1 MAKALHQICLQVK
14 RFFKSKWFKIPFY
27 TLTLIFAAIGFFLT
41 ASYAAIQFGWTKEG
55 GIVDANN
62 RYFQEMQDKYNQDF
76 KVDSATMVQK
86 RYEAMERIIVLNEY
100 YPQNAQYILS
110 VLQTGADEYEVLRM
124 LDAVDLQLKDN
135 KAYKRALSKIKFNS
149 KRIKEVS
156 NLSAFDWMNI
166 AEWKTFKEAVSKDK
180 KLIDSV
186 AKQTGV
192 EGRLIVSCLVGEQ
205 IRLFNSSREAY
216 KKWIGPLKVLSVESQ
231 FSFGVTGIKEHTAK
245 NIEHNLKDPTSIY
258 YLGPQYEGLLDFK
271 GQDTAAINKERIDRL
286 TDFHNHYYSYMYA
299 ALFLKQVKVQWEKAG
314 YPIDKRPEILATL
327 FNVGYPQSKPK
338 PNPRVGGS
346 TIKIYDKPYSFGAI
360 AYQFYYSGE
369 LFDLFPFEKKKFD
382 WK

>member
-1 MAKALHQICLQVK
+1 VK

-27 TLTLIFAAIGFFLT
+27 TLTFAFAAIGFFLT
-41 ASYAAIQFGWTKEG
+41 VSYMAIQMGWTKEG
-55 GIVDANN
+55 GIVDSNN

-76 KVDSATMVQK
+76 KVDSATIVQK

-110 VLQTGADEYEVLRM
+110 VLQRGGDEYEVLRM
-124 LDAVDLQLKDN
+124 LDAVDLQLIDN
-135 KAYKRALSKIKFNS
+135 KQYRKALSKIKFNAG
-149 KRIKEVS
+149 RTKEVS
-156 NLSAFDWMNI
+156 NLSAFEWMNI

-231 FSFGVTGIKEHTAK
+231 FSFGVTGIKEHTAM
-245 NIEHNLKDPTSIY
+245 NIEHNLKDPKSIY
-258 YLGPQYEGLLDFK
+258 YLGSKYEGLLDFV
-271 GQDTAAINKERIDRL
+271 GQDTATINKERIDRL
-286 TDFHNHYYSYMYA
+286 TDFHNHYYSYLYA
-299 ALFLKQVKVQWEKAG
+299 ALFLKQVKVQWEKEG
-314 YPIDKRPEILATL
+314 FPIDKRPEILATL

-338 PNPRVGGS
+338 RNPRVGGS
-346 TIKIYDKPYSFGAI
+346 TIKIYEKPYSFGAI

-382 WK
+382 WNEKG

>member
-1 MAKALHQICLQVK
+1 M
-14 RFFKSKWFKIPFY
+14 
-27 TLTLIFAAIGFFLT
+27 
-41 ASYAAIQFGWTKEG
+41 AIQLGWTKEG
-55 GIVDANN
+55 GIVDSNN
-62 RYFQEMQDKYNQDF
+62 RYFQEMQDKYDQNF
-76 KVDSATMVQK
+76 KVDSITMIQK

-110 VLQTGADEYEVLRM
+110 VLQKGADEYEVLRM

-135 KAYKRALSKIKFNS
+135 KQYRKALSKIKFDS
-149 KRIKEVS
+149 KKAKEVT
-156 NLSAFDWMNI
+156 NLSAFEWMNI

-231 FSFGVTGIKEHTAK
+231 FSFGVTGIKELTAM
-245 NIEHNLKDPTSIY
+245 NIEHHLKDPKSIY
-258 YLGPQYEGLLDFK
+258 YLGSKYEGLLDFA
-271 GQDTAAINKERIDRL
+271 GQDTTTINKERIDRL

-299 ALFLKQVKVQWEKAG
+299 ALFLKQVKVQWEREG
-314 YPIDKRPEILATL
+314 FPIDKRPEILATL

-338 PNPRVGGS
+338 SNPRVGGS
-346 TIKIYDKPYSFGAI
+346 TIKIYEKPYSFGAI

-382 WK
+382 WNEKA

>member
-1 MAKALHQICLQVK
+1 MKKL
-14 RFFKSKWFKIPFY
+14 FKSKWFKIPFY
-27 TLTLIFAAIGFFLT
+27 SLTFAFAAIGFFLT
-41 ASYAAIQFGWTKEG
+41 VSYTAIRMGWTKEG

-62 RYFQEMQDKYNQDF
+62 RYFQEMQDKYDQDF

-110 VLQTGADEYEVLRM
+110 VLQKGADEYEVLRM

-135 KAYKRALSKIKFNS
+135 KQYQKALSKIKFNA
-149 KRIKEVS
+149 KRAKEVS
-156 NLSAFDWMNI
+156 NLSAFEWMNI

-186 AKQTGV
+186 SKQTGV

-231 FSFGVTGIKEHTAK
+231 FSFGVTGIKEQTAM
-245 NIEHNLKDPTSIY
+245 NIEHNLKDPGSIY
-258 YLGPQYEGLLDFK
+258 YLGPKYEGLLDFV

-286 TDFHNHYYSYMYA
+286 TDFHNHYYSYLYA
-299 ALFLKQVKVQWEKAG
+299 ALFLKQVKVQWEKEG

-346 TIKIYDKPYSFGAI
+346 TIKIYEKPYSFGAI

-382 WK
+382 WNEKG